1 MISSATLHNVR
12 SAKIYLFRSY
22 TKMIIHVDV
31 RTPSTEPFLAAPAL
45 APHRMGIKVRACR

>member
-31 RTPSTEPFLAAPAL
+31 RTPSTEPSLAAPAL
-45 APHRMGIKVRACR
+45 APHSMGIKVRACR